1 MLRGEISPPKRR
13 VMEREKILNLLYR
26 SGYIKDGDIKKV
38 HDEKKDDEDIFQ
50 ALLRLGILTEKDIMN
65 FFQNILPQKIWKEEI
80 EELQVP
86 SHILNSIP
94 QDFMRK
100 YKVVPVKYEKGKLHV
115 LMLNPLNQN
124 LINEL
129 RFYTKAQSIVPY
141 FAPLS
146 TIEKILD
153 KQFPQLGDVLSEI
166 EDTEVEIEEEEK
178 DVPIEQLMHATEE
191 APIVKLANGLIY
203 EAVRMG
209 ASDIHIEPFE
219 KKVNVRYRVDGV
231 LRIYHKLPVNI
242 KDSLVARYKIMANL
256 DIAEKRKPQDGRI
269 RIRIDKKKIDLR
281 VSTVP
286 TVYGEKVV
294 MRIQEAEKYL
304 NVKLEDLGF
313 EPDDLEKF
321 RKAIW
326 KPWGMILVTGP
337 TGSGKTTTL
346 YSALMER
353 NHPDVNIMTAED
365 PVEVSIP
372 GINQVQVNE
381 RIGLTFSNVLR
392 AFLRQDPDII
402 LVGEIRD
409 FETADIA
416 IRASLTGHLVF
427 STLHTNDA
435 PTTVTR
441 LTDMGIEPFLVGSS
455 LILIVAQRLIRKLC
469 PECKVPHDIPKEA
482 LLRMGLIDSME
493 EDIVIYKA
501 SEKGC
506 STCNN
511 TGYKGRT
518 AVHEIMEIDDEL
530 RKLIIKGGTADDLRE
545 LAKKKG
551 MRTLYE
557 SGLIKVK
564 KGITSLEEVNRVLM
578 Q

>member
-1 MLRGEISPPKRR
+1 
-13 VMEREKILNLLYR
+13 MEHEKILNLL
-26 SGYIKDGDIKKV
+26 IKAGFLKEEDARKV
-38 HDEKKDDEDIFQ
+38 LKEKKDDEDIFQ
-50 ALLRLGILTEKDIMN
+50 TLLRLNILTEKDIMS
-65 FFQNILPQKIWKEEI
+65 FFQNILPQKIWKGDI
-80 EELQVP
+80 DTLDVP
-86 SHILNSIP
+86 SHILNAVP
-94 QDFMRK
+94 QEFMRK
-100 YKVVPVKYEKGKLHV
+100 FKVVPVKYEKGRLHV
-115 LMLNPLNQN
+115 LMLNPLNQS

-129 RFYTKAQSIVPY
+129 RFYTKASSIIPY
-141 FAPLS
+141 VAPLS
-146 TIEKILD
+146 TIERVIER
-153 KQFPQLGDVLSEI
+153 QFPKLGDVLSQI
-166 EDTEVEIEEEEK
+166 EDTEVEIEREEE

-203 EAVRMG
+203 EAVSMG

-219 KKVNVRYRVDGV
+219 KKVLVRYRVDGV
-231 LRIYHKLPVNI
+231 LRIYHQLPLNV
-242 KDSLVARYKIMANL
+242 KDSLVARYKIMSNL

-269 RIRIDKKKIDLR
+269 RIRIEKKKIDLR

-304 NVKLEDLGF
+304 NVRLEDLGF

-321 RKAIW
+321 RNAIW

-353 NHPDVNIMTAED
+353 NQPDVNIMTAED
-365 PVEVSIP
+365 PVEVAIP

-409 FETADIA
+409 QETGDIA

-455 LILIVAQRLIRKLC
+455 LILVVAQRLIRKLC
-469 PECKVPHDIPKEA
+469 PSCKQPYDIPKEA
-482 LLRMGLIDSME
+482 LVRLGLISSPD
-493 EDIVIYKA
+493 EDVVIYKA
-501 SEKGC
+501 NEKGC
-506 STCNN
+506 TTCNS
-511 TGYKGRT
+511 TGYRGRT
-518 AVHEIMEIDDEL
+518 AVHEIMEIDEDL
-530 RKLIIKGGTADDLRE
+530 RKLIIKGGTADDIRD
-545 LAKKKG
+545 LAVQKG
-551 MRTLYE
+551 MRTLYQ

-564 KGITSLEEVNRVLM
+564 KGITSIEEVNRVLM

>member
-1 MLRGEISPPKRR
+1 MDHDR
-13 VMEREKILNLLYR
+13 VLALLTKAGFLKDEEAR
-26 SGYIKDGDIKKV
+26 KAIADTKDG
-38 HDEKKDDEDIFQ
+38 EDIFQ
-50 ALLRLGILTEKDIMN
+50 TLLRLNIMTEKDIAT
-65 FFQNILPQKIWKEEI
+65 FFQNILPQKVWRGSTEHIDI
-80 EELQVP
+80 P

-94 QDFMRK
+94 QDFLRK
-100 YKVVPVKYEKGKLHV
+100 HKIVPVKYENGKLHV
-115 LMLNPLNQN
+115 IMLNPLNQS

-129 RFYTKAQSIVPY
+129 RFYTNASGVVPY
-141 FAPLS
+141 FAPPS
-146 TIEKILD
+146 VIEKALD
-153 KQFPQLGDVLSEI
+153 KHFPKLGDVLNQI
-166 EDTEVEIEEEEK
+166 QDTEVEVEKEEEET
-178 DVPIEQLMHATEE
+178 PIEQLMHASED

-203 EAVRMG
+203 EAVGMG
-209 ASDIHIEPFE
+209 ASDLHIEPFE
-219 KKVNVRYRVDGV
+219 KKVLVRYRVDGV
-231 LRIYHKLPVNI
+231 LKIYHQLPSNI
-242 KDSLVARYKIMANL
+242 KDSLVARYKIMSNL

-269 RIRIDKKKIDLR
+269 RLRIEGKKIDLR

-294 MRIQEAEKYL
+294 MRVQEAEKYL

-313 EPDDLEKF
+313 EEDDLEKF
-321 RKAIW
+321 RNAIW

-353 NHPDVNIMTAED
+353 NKPDVNIMTAED

-381 RIGLTFSNVLR
+381 RVGLTFSNVLR

-409 FETADIA
+409 QETGDIA

-435 PTTVTR
+435 PTTITR

-455 LILIVAQRLIRKLC
+455 LILVVAQRLVRRLC
-469 PECKVPHDIPKEA
+469 PNCKRPHDLPKEA
-482 LLRMGLIDSME
+482 MVRMGLIKDES
-493 EDIVIYKA
+493 EDITIFRA
-501 SEKGC
+501 NEKGC
-506 STCNN
+506 EQCGHS
-511 TGYKGRT
+511 GYKGRM
-518 AVHEIMEIDDEL
+518 AVHEIMEIDDDI
-530 RKLIIKGGTADDLRE
+530 RKMIIKGATSDEIRE
-545 LAKKKG
+545 VAIKNG
-551 MRTLYE
+551 MRTLFNC
-557 SGLIKVK
+557 GLVKVK
-564 KGITSLEEVNRVLM
+564 KGITSLEEINRVLM

>member
-1 MLRGEISPPKRR
+1 
-13 VMEREKILNLLYR
+13 MEHEKLLNLLLKA
-26 SGYIKDGDIKKV
+26 GYVKEGDIKKV
-38 HDEKKDDEDIFQ
+38 LSERKDDEDIFQ
-50 ALLRLGILTEKDIMN
+50 TLLRLGILSEKDIMN
-65 FFQNILPQKIWKEEI
+65 FFQTILPQKVWKEEI
-80 EELQVP
+80 DELHVP

-100 YKVVPVKYEKGKLHV
+100 FKVVPVLYDKGKLHV
-115 LMLNPLNQN
+115 IMLNPLNQN

-129 RFYTKAQSIVPY
+129 RFYTKAHSIVPY
-141 FAPLS
+141 VAPLS

-153 KQFPQLGDVLSEI
+153 KQFPQLGDVLSQI
-166 EDTEVEIEEEEK
+166 EDTEVELEEEES
-178 DVPIEQLMHATEE
+178 DTPIEQLLHATEE
-191 APIVKLANGLIY
+191 APIVKLANGLIF

-209 ASDIHIEPFE
+209 ASDIHIEPQE
-219 KKVNVRYRVDGV
+219 KKVLVRYRVDGV
-231 LRIYHKLPVNI
+231 LRIYHQLPINI
-242 KDSLVARYKIMANL
+242 KDSLVARYKIMSNL

-269 RIRIDKKKIDLR
+269 RIKIERKKIDLR

-321 RKAIW
+321 RSAIW

-365 PVEVSIP
+365 PVEVAIP

-381 RIGLTFSNVLR
+381 RIGLTFSSVLR

-409 FETADIA
+409 HETGDIA

-455 LILIVAQRLIRKLC
+455 LILVVAQRLIRKLC

-482 LLRMGLIDSME
+482 LVRMGVIKSPD
-493 EDIVIYKA
+493 EDITVYRA

-506 STCNN
+506 ANCNN

-518 AVHEIMEIDDEL
+518 AVHEIMAIDDEL
-530 RKLIIKGGTADDLRE
+530 RKLIIKGGTADDIRE
-545 LAKKKG
+545 LAMQKG
-551 MRTLYE
+551 MRTLYQ
-557 SGLIKVK
+557 SGMIKVR
-564 KGITSLEEVNRVLM
+564 KGITSIEEVNRVLM